1 MKEIVW
7 KEIPSTNGRYEASND
22 GRIRWVKELKQFESW
37 NGYKILSLR
46 AKPCNQTTVRVH
58 RLVAE
63 AFLGKC
69 PTGLVVNHK
78 DGNKKNNTIENLEYV
93 TKSEDNKHA
102 LDLGL
107 RRPPQ
112 HFENYKRGEDH
123 PFAKLN
129 EQQVLEIRKIRKE
142 TKFGERRI
150 SKMLNLPRGAV
161 GHVIKGKSWKHIK
174 EE

>member
-1 MKEIVW
+1 MREVVW

-37 NGYKILSLR
+37 NGYCILSLR
-46 AKPCNQTTVRVH
+46 IKPCDQRSARVH

-63 AFLGKC
+63 AFLGTC
-69 PTGLVVNHK
+69 PEGLVVNHK
-78 DGNKKNNTIENLEYV
+78 DGNKKNNNIENLEYV

-107 RRPPQ
+107 RKPPSN
-112 HFENYKRGEDH
+112 FKNCKKGENH
-123 PFAKLN
+123 PFAKLTDL
-129 EQQVLEIRKIRKE
+129 QVKEIRKIRKE
-142 TKFGERRI
+142 TNFGERRI

-161 GHVIKGKSWKHIK
+161 SHVLKNNTWKHVQ